1 MAGHSKFK
9 NIMYRKGAQDKKRAA
24 LFSKLGREI
33 TVAAKMGGGDPE
45 TNARLRLAVST
56 ARAQSMPKDNI
67 ERAIKKGA
75 GGLEDV
81 TYESLRYEGYGPSGV
96 AVIVDILTD
105 NKNRS
110 AADIRSI
117 FNRYGGNMGETN
129 SVAYNFDRLGE
140 ILYPISI
147 ADADTVFE
155 AGLEAGALDII
166 SEDDSH
172 DIFCESDDLH
182 KLVRALEGQFG
193 DPVSAKLTWRPKVM
207 TSLAEDKVPSFL
219 KFIDALD
226 DHDDVQ
232 NVAYNVILSDD
243 MFAQFEDS

>member
-1 MAGHSKFK
+1 M
-9 NIMYRKGAQDKKRAA
+9 
-24 LFSKLGREI
+24 
-33 TVAAKMGGGDPE
+33 
-45 TNARLRLAVST
+45 
-56 ARAQSMPKDNI
+56 
-67 ERAIKKGA
+67 
-75 GGLEDV
+75 
-81 TYESLRYEGYGPSGV
+81 
-96 AVIVDILTD
+96 IVDILTD

-182 KLVRALEGQFG
+182 KLVRALEAQFG